1 MPANVLDR
9 AQANAETRSAL
20 MPLNSVIRGL
30 STTAR
35 MDRPIIVKR
44 NRAANSSVPASAT
57 AIMAT
62 SSRLKR

>member
-1 MPANVLDR
+1 MPANVLDS
-9 AQANAETRSAL
+9 AQANAETRLAFI
-20 MPLNSVIRGL
+20 PLSSVMRGL

-44 NRAANSSVPASAT
+44 NRAARSSVPASAT
-57 AIMAT
+57 AIMAN